1 MPLPAS
7 CPSPRDPLPDP
18 IDLLRIALDGLGQPL
33 IALERLLDRM
43 EGAR

>member
-1 MPLPAS
+1 MPVPVFH
-7 CPSPRDPLPDP
+7 PTPRDPLPDP
-18 IDLLRIALDGLGQPL
+18 VDLLRHALDGLGQPL